1 MKRIA
6 VATVLI
12 AVTALLA
19 GCFGAEA
26 AGENEKQAEL
36 KIEGMTCGGCALSVK
51 SVVKKIDGVRDATVD
66 WKKGR
71 AVVTFDP
78 ERVTPEQIAATI
90 QEKLT
95 YPTEVVDEGNGSD

>member
-12 AVTALLA
+12 AVTALLV
-19 GCFGAEA
+19 GFFGAEA
-26 AGENEKQAEL
+26 AAETEKQAVL
-36 KIEGMTCGGCALSVK
+36 SIEGMTCGGCALSVK
-51 SVVKKIDGVRDATVD
+51 SVVKKIDGVRDAKVD

-78 ERVTPEQIAATI
+78 DRVTAEQIAATI

-95 YPTEVVDEGNGSD
+95 YETEVIDEGNGSD